1 MAALYSE
8 LVIDGVIGDIYD
20 KAAIHTNQ
28 LQDAMIT
35 QLLDPNV
42 KNVILNLLF
51 PVGSIKIGG
60 SDPGAYLGGTW
71 TLRPDLM
78 IVGAGNLYPE
88 GSQGGSPDAVVV
100 EHSHIGSGST
110 DSAGAHTH
118 TISGTAANAGNHY
131 HSGNGW
137 VFSVYR
143 GTLELE
149 DVGEISGSKWRMAQ
163 VKKSGNASWS
173 GYSNI
178 PYAGTHSHSVSG
190 SAASSGAHTHTVTVS
205 VASTG
210 VSGAGK
216 NMPPYRAYNIWERT
230 A

>member
-1 MAALYSE
+1 M
-8 LVIDGVIGDIYD
+8 
-20 KAAIHTNQ
+20 
-28 LQDAMIT
+28 
-35 QLLDPNV
+35 
-42 KNVILNLLF
+42 ILNLFF

-100 EHSHIGSGST
+100 EHNHVGSGT
-110 DSAGAHTH
+110 TGTAGAHTH
-118 TISGTAANAGNHY
+118 IISGTAASAGGHNHP
-131 HSGNGW
+131 GNGW
-137 VFSVYR
+137 TFSVYR

-163 VKKSGNASWS
+163 VKKAGNASWG
-173 GYSNI
+173 GYGSI
-178 PYAGTHSHSVSG
+178 PWAGAHTHSVSG
-190 SAASSGAHTHTVTVS
+190 STTSNGDHTHTVVVD
-205 VASTG
+205 VANSG

>member
-42 KNVILNLLF
+42 KNVILNLFF

-88 GSQGGSPDAVVV
+88 GSHGGSPDAVVV
-100 EHSHIGSGST
+100 EHNHVGSGTTGTAGAHMHIISGT
-110 DSAGAHTH
+110 AASAGAHSHRMDYLWSDGSGNGSAYVMSNKRKVKYRWTESAGAHTH
-118 TISGTAANAGNHY
+118 
-131 HSGNGW
+131 
-137 VFSVYR
+137 
-143 GTLELE
+143 
-149 DVGEISGSKWRMAQ
+149 
-163 VKKSGNASWS
+163 
-173 GYSNI
+173 
-178 PYAGTHSHSVSG
+178 SVSG
-190 SAASSGAHTHTVTVS
+190 STTSNGDHTHTVVVD
-205 VASTG
+205 VANSG

-216 NMPPYRAYNIWERT
+216 NMPPYRAYNIWERI

>member
-1 MAALYSE
+1 MSALYSE

-20 KAAIHTNQ
+20 KTAIHTNQ
-28 LQDAMIT
+28 LQDVMIT

-42 KNVILNLLF
+42 KSVILNLFF

-60 SDPGAYLGGTW
+60 SDPSAYLGGTW

-78 IVGAGNLYPE
+78 IVGAGNLYPD
-88 GSQGGSPDAVVV
+88 GSQGGSADAIVV

-118 TISGTAANAGNHY
+118 IVSATAASAGGHD
-131 HSGNGW
+131 HPGNGW
-137 VFSVYR
+137 TFSVYI
-143 GTLELE
+143 GTRESE
-149 DVGEISGSKWRMAQ
+149 DVGEISGKGWHMTQ
-163 VKKSGNASWS
+163 VKKGGSWG
-173 GYSNI
+173 GYSSI
-178 PYAGTHSHSVSG
+178 PWAGAHTHSVSG
-190 SAASSGAHTHTVTVS
+190 SAASDGAHTHTVSVS
-205 VASTG
+205 VANAG

>member
-1 MAALYSE
+1 MAAVYSE

-42 KNVILNLLF
+42 KSVILNLFF

-100 EHSHIGSGST
+100 EHNHVGSGT
-110 DSAGAHTH
+110 TGTAGAHTH
-118 TISGTAANAGNHY
+118 TISGTAASAGWHG
-131 HSGNGW
+131 HPGNGW
-137 VFSVYR
+137 TFSVYI
-143 GTLELE
+143 GTRESE
-149 DVGEISGSKWRMAQ
+149 DVGEISGKGWHMTQ
-163 VKKSGNASWS
+163 VKKGGSWG
-173 GYSNI
+173 GYSSI
-178 PYAGTHSHSVSG
+178 PGAGTHTHSVSG
-190 SAASSGAHTHTVTVS
+190 STTSNGDHTHTVVVD
-205 VASTG
+205 VANSG
-210 VSGAGK
+210 VSGTGK